1 MNQHNQTLQSIRN
14 GLEIRRKKL
23 NELESE
29 GVRNNET
36 NKRIMQLKKEI
47 RTLEKELDDLL

>member
-1 MNQHNQTLQSIRN
+1 M
-14 GLEIRRKKL
+14 EIRRKKL